1 MTTLPYNGK
10 VHLIV
15 GDLAYLIVLYGEHLV
30 REALDAHEMSP
41 NDYHHPTLRD
51 YCQQVED
58 KFQ

>member
-30 REALDAHEMSP
+30 REALDAHGMSP

-51 YCQQVED
+51 YCQQIED

>member
-15 GDLAYLIVLYGEHLV
+15 GDLAYLIKLYGEHTV

-41 NDYHHPTLRD
+41 NDYHTSVLRD
-51 YCQQVED
+51 YCQQRED
-58 KFQ
+58 ALY